1 MGTNVKENFRKY
13 EKSIIYIYENIIGSL
28 NVELS
33 KYLSDPEIVPIA
45 FHMDFKKEITG
56 SEEVSC
62 VLSNGT
68 MGSRLVNLNRN
79 NSSVFNY
86 ALRIGP
92 EEDAAARGLLKIKI
106 TEKGRKL
113 PYIK

>member
-1 MGTNVKENFRKY
+1 MGTDVKKNFKKY
-13 EKSIIYIYENIIGSL
+13 EKSIIYIYENIMGSL
-28 NVELS
+28 NAELS
-33 KYLSDPEIVPIA
+33 EYLSDPEIVPIA
-45 FHMDFKKEITG
+45 FHIDFKKEMTG

-79 NSSVFNY
+79 NSSVLNY

-106 TEKGRKL
+106 IEKGKKL
-113 PYIK
+113 PYAK